1 MNRRTIV
8 EDGHDNSR
16 RQEFGHDDT
25 GGGGG
30 RAHCWPVAGCAPASA
45 ADFSSGRIV
54 VIVKA
59 TTSQYW
65 ATVFDGA
72 DAAAKAL
79 GVQISKL
86 GATAET
92 DVAGEVSIMENTIS
106 SKPTA
111 IVVAATNAAALAHP
125 IEQATAAGIPVI
137 VIDSDA
143 NTKKYVTFLAT
154 NNETGGQKA
163 ADELATCVKARTGKQ
178 EGNVAYLTALA
189 GAQSLNDRDKG
200 FVEQLKKYPGLK
212 IVEHRTGNN
221 DPARALSDAEDVL
234 TRHPDLVGM
243 FADNEVEGD
252 GAGVAITEKSL
263 GAKLCAVAFD
273 TSDQEVGFVQQG
285 RARWAD
291 RAEPV
296 HDGLC
301 RRLVRARGRARRG
314 ASALRRFRR
323 QRGDQ
328 GEYRQPRDGRSV
340 EPEEVST
347 DAIPG

>member
-1 MNRRTIV
+1 MI
-8 EDGHDNSR
+8 
-16 RQEFGHDDT
+16 
-25 GGGGG
+25 
-30 RAHCWPVAGCAPASA
+30 RATLLAAAAMLLAGPTHA
-45 ADFSSGRIV
+45 ADFSTVRIP

-92 DVAGEVSIMENTIS
+92 DVAGEVSIMENAIS
-106 SKPTA
+106 TKPTA
-111 IVVAATNAAALAHP
+111 IVIAATNAAALAGP

-143 NTKKYVTFLAT
+143 NTSKYVTFLAT
-154 NNETGGQKA
+154 NNETGGKKA
-163 ADELATCVKARTGKQ
+163 ADELAACIQARTGKQ
-178 EGNVAYLTALA
+178 SGNVAYLTALA

-200 FVEQLKKYPGLK
+200 FVEELKKYPGLT

-234 TRHPDLVGM
+234 TRHPDLVGL

-252 GAGVAITEKSL
+252 GAGVAINEKSL
-263 GAKLCAVAFD
+263 GPKLCAVAFD
-273 TSDQEVGFVQQG
+273 TSDQEIGFVNSG
-285 RARWAD
+285 
-291 RAEPV
+291 V
-296 HDGLC
+296 LDGLIVQNPYMMGYAGVWYG
-301 RRLVRARGRARRG
+301 LAAAHGVVLPHYVDSGVSVVTKKNIDSPKMAGLLDPKKY
-314 ASALRRFRR
+314 ALTPYL
-323 QRGDQ
+323 
-328 GEYRQPRDGRSV
+328 GE
-340 EPEEVST
+340 
-347 DAIPG
+347 